1 MAMKRGDGTRF
12 ERRSIQAGMRVV
24 AADGT
29 VLGRVARI
37 GQERLYVRKRFS
49 KQWRAVPFS
58 RVERIR
64 IADVCVS
71 GAGFEAA
78 EPVAREVVE
87 AEIPTYTHPLA
98 EGASAVG
105 QAPA

>member
-1 MAMKRGDGTRF
+1 MAMKRGDGTRY

-24 AADGT
+24 AEDGT

-49 KQWRAVPFS
+49 KQWSAVPLS

-71 GAGFEAA
+71 GRGSEAA
-78 EPVAREVVE
+78 EPVLREQVE

-98 EGASAVG
+98 EASAGG
-105 QAPA
+105 QAHA

>member
-24 AADGT
+24 GSDGE
-29 VLGRVARI
+29 VLGRVARV

-49 KQWRAVPFS
+49 LHWRAVPLS
-58 RVERIR
+58 SVERIHL
-64 IADVCVS
+64 ADVCLGRPAS
-71 GAGFEAA
+71 ELA
-78 EPVAREVVE
+78 EPVTREMLE

-98 EGASAVG
+98 EASAEG
-105 QAPA
+105 QAHA